1 MILMSI
7 IDIDNRMVVTR
18 GQGGGG
24 DWNVLSVGCQ
34 MGTRHWV

>member
-24 DWNVLSVGCQ
+24 DWNVLCQ
-34 MGTRHWV
+34 VSDGN